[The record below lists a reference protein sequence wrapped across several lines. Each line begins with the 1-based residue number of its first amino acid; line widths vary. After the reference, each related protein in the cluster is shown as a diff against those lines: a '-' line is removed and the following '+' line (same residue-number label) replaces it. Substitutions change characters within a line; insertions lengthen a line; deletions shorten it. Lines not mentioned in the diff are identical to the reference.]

1 MFNLSGIPQDCL
13 ATLAKD
19 NQIHFVTSP
28 TFALL
33 AAVRVQRF
41 YLARTITVVHGRSG
55 FLPGCSIPFLK
66 IANTSVTH
74 GFQEADGRF

>member
-1 MFNLSGIPQDCL
+1 MFNLSGIPQDSL

-19 NQIHFVTSP
+19 NQMHFVTSP

-33 AAVRVQRF
+33 AAVGVQRF
-41 YLARTITVVHGRSG
+41 YPARTVTVIHGWSG

-66 IANTSVTH
+66 IAINL
-74 GFQEADGRF
+74 D